1 MTRSHGSSPSLL
13 QMITSGRI
21 DNLLNEMDGVEII
34 PDTNVPS
41 KEYQKERE
49 LKTYL
54 DNQGYNHEEVECI
67 SKWWPSR
74 SPVWDFICKANLNG
88 VEGLI
93 LLEAKSH
100 KDETKK
106 ARKPA
111 PDLKNVVDFE
121 QATMNHQRIEEN
133 INNEFSEL
141 GGVYTGYYQI
151 ANRVAF
157 ANKVRKVLNIPVLLV
172 FLGFINDDDFKK
184 NKWISKMDWDEDM
197 MTYLRTLHLDG
208 LLSTDIDELPEKI
221 GIRTIAMPCHEDKR
235 HVPQP

>member
-21 DNLLNEMDGVEII
+21 DNLLNEMDGVEVI

-41 KEYQKERE
+41 KDYQKERE
-49 LKTYL
+49 LKTHL

-88 VEGLI
+88 EEGLI

-100 KDETKK
+100 KGETKK

-111 PDLKNVVDFE
+111 PDPKNVFDLE

-133 INNEFSEL
+133 INKEINEL
-141 GGVYTGYYQI
+141 GGVYSGYYQI
-151 ANRVAF
+151 ANRVSF
-157 ANKVRKVLNIPVLLV
+157 AIKARKVLKKPVLLV
-172 FLGFINDDDFKK
+172 FIGYILVNYFGNDNFKSSEDWHDAMTAYLK
-184 NKWISKMDWDEDM
+184 NF
-197 MTYLRTLHLDG
+197 T
-208 LLSTDIDELPEKI
+208 
-221 GIRTIAMPCHEDKR
+221 A
-235 HVPQP
+235 